1 MILFLELFTFIILLN
16 FEVLRKVTF
25 MIFIFYFFIGF
36 RNHYFYLSSKLC
48 KFLESLNGRFF
59 VLSGGKFIMNL
70 KSATY
75 WVSWDFACKRQKFIL
90 LYIFLA

>member
-25 MIFIFYFFIGF
+25 MIFVFYFFVDF
-36 RNHYFYLSSKLC
+36 RNHYFYLSSKLF

-59 VLSGGKFIMNL
+59 VLSGGKFIMNSL
-70 KSATY
+70 
-75 WVSWDFACKRQKFIL
+75 WLQVF
-90 LYIFLA
+90 